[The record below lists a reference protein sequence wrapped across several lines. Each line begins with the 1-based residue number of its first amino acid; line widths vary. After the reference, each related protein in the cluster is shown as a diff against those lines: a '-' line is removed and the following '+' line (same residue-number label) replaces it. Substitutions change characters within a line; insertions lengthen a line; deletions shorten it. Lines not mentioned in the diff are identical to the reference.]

1 MCQSNRIYASPQTI
15 SQTSQEWGRAQPAA
29 EEPTRQRGALELG
42 GAVLSISALAPFV
55 PIHPLRCPPS
65 SLVKKTDMLHLKKKE
80 RRKKVSISSVLQIQ
94 ELLTLFSHL
103 HHFPAP
109 PRTAHPQPP
118 IPFSSRKGAA
128 ASACAPNPAFPIKP
142 ELRHFEMLV
151 SALPLCSQVT
161 QNKKKLSLPFVFVV
175 WFLKRSVDFS
185 A

>member
-1 MCQSNRIYASPQTI
+1 MRESPACG
-15 SQTSQEWGRAQPAA
+15 WGAYEA
-29 EEPTRQRGALELG
+29 ERSPRVRWC
-42 GAVLSISALAPFV
+42 SAEHL
-55 PIHPLRCPPS
+55 S
-65 SLVKKTDMLHLKKKE
+65 SLSLCAHPPTSLPTFLPSKEDRHAPLKKKKKE